1 MIKKI
6 VIRDVASYDHDGV
19 TFDNLARVNFI
30 YGGNG
35 TGKTTVSRVL
45 ESPDTY
51 MTCEVEWMGEP
62 MCVLAYNKDF
72 RKRNFKESIPGVF
85 ALGAKGVSSDSE
97 LAELRRKRVE
107 LGNETKRVK
116 ERVDE
121 VKKRIEVE
129 NKRLTDN
136 LWNYYG
142 RRPLF
147 KVACSGLNEIS
158 FKNRIKT
165 LVKQG
170 ERGSGI
176 SYNYLYDL
184 FQECYSKEKPAV
196 DKRELLNEAMWK
208 YMAGECSSEIDF
220 NHEILDRLDEDLAY
234 WDKEYRRA
242 MRVYKKTLASIEDKE
257 KELTS
262 VLPAID
268 SINRMLEQSHFT
280 GFSIQPSPAYPNYY
294 QIQRSDGS
302 FVNDTLSEGE
312 ANFIAFLYY
321 YQLVMGNNLDYDIG
335 TRRVLVIDDP
345 MSSLDS
351 EVMML
356 VGTMV
361 RELIDVEGIEQ
372 VFVLTHNMDFLKQV
386 APRQRRKDTHYWR
399 LMKEEMVSKVLD
411 CGEDKPVRSGYEL
424 LWEELHEVRNILDTT
439 RLQNLMRSIIETYF
453 VKYGGYNKRRLYE
466 GEYLATPEDRT
477 AMQAFCKW
485 LDDGSHGPA
494 DDLYASDSLMTNRH
508 HMEDFKRFFALM
520 GQGQHF
526 EMMMRVE

>member
-6 VIRDVASYDHDGV
+6 VIRDVASYDHDGA
-19 TFDNLARVNFI
+19 TFENLSKVNFI

-85 ALGAKGVSSDSE
+85 ALGAKGVSSDSV
-97 LAELRRKRVE
+97 LAELRSKRVE

-147 KVACSGLNEIS
+147 KVACSSLNEIS

-184 FQECYSKEKPAV
+184 FQECYSKENPAV

-294 QIQRSDGS
+294 
-302 FVNDTLSEGE
+302 
-312 ANFIAFLYY
+312 
-321 YQLVMGNNLDYDIG
+321 
-335 TRRVLVIDDP
+335 
-345 MSSLDS
+345 
-351 EVMML
+351 
-356 VGTMV
+356 
-361 RELIDVEGIEQ
+361 
-372 VFVLTHNMDFLKQV
+372 
-386 APRQRRKDTHYWR
+386 
-399 LMKEEMVSKVLD
+399 
-411 CGEDKPVRSGYEL
+411 
-424 LWEELHEVRNILDTT
+424 
-439 RLQNLMRSIIETYF
+439 
-453 VKYGGYNKRRLYE
+453 
-466 GEYLATPEDRT
+466 
-477 AMQAFCKW
+477 
-485 LDDGSHGPA
+485 
-494 DDLYASDSLMTNRH
+494 
-508 HMEDFKRFFALM
+508 
-520 GQGQHF
+520 
-526 EMMMRVE
+526 